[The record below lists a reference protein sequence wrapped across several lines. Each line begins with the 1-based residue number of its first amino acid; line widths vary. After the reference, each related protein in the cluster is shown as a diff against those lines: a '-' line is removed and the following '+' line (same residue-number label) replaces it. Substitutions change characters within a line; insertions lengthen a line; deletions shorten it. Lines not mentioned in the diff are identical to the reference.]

1 MNFGEILE
9 KWEHSSVQTAGGF
22 DKKEIDEWL
31 QNNIIHDKDAGL
43 NGVSKPGEN
52 RRRLLRTAPD
62 DILDIHGM
70 TSEKAWVS
78 LESFFSGAK
87 EKGFKKLRV
96 IHGKGNH
103 SQGDSVLI
111 QTVRKYIE
119 KCPFAG
125 ESGFEKVNYGG
136 GGATWVFLKNH

>member
-1 MNFGEILE
+1 VNFGEILE
-9 KWEHSSVQTAGGF
+9 RWEHSPASN
-22 DKKEIDEWL
+22 KKEIDEWL
-31 QNNIIHDKDAGL
+31 QNNKIHDKDAGI
-43 NGVSKPGEN
+43 NKTFNPGEN

-70 TSEKAWVS
+70 TTEKAWLS
-78 LESFFSGAK
+78 LDQFFCGAK
-87 EKGFKKLRV
+87 EKGFKKIRV

-103 SQGDSVLI
+103 SQKDSVLI

-125 ESGFEKVNYGG
+125 ESGFERTEYGG
-136 GGATWVFLKNH
+136 SGATWVFLKDY